1 MDVAAAA
8 GVVGGFLQ
16 VVFDKYYGSKLEQ
29 WAARS
34 GLHGDFLSLK
44 NQLHMV
50 RAMLEAGGGGNAPHN
65 DSLRSLIVELKSAA
79 YAADNVLDEME
90 YYRLK
95 ELVEDTSGRD
105 GGAPSSSARQVVG
118 RILVPAP
125 LLSNPF
131 KRART
136 GADEAL
142 QGQGAD
148 TDTPNF
154 DQDAMSSKIKSISC
168 CLEQI
173 AGMVRRIIE
182 LDKLVSMASLG
193 HVQPE
198 VVVSLRQTSSF
209 PTETKLF
216 GRDESTN
223 NIINLMLRT
232 DMESRYNNFNV
243 LPIVGIG
250 GVGKTALAQSVYNHQ
265 RVVDSFQV
273 RAWACVS
280 DTLDVRRVIADL
292 IDSIDGG
299 QETPKFHRVPSLD
312 ATQRTLLRKIEGKRF
327 LIVLDD
333 VWVSSHWEKL
343 CGPFSAGMSGSM
355 VLVTTRQRKIAKAMG
370 TFDSLTLHGLHDN
383 EFWAFFLQCTNI
395 TEDHSLARIGR
406 KIALKLYG
414 NPLAAKTMGR
424 FLSENHEEEHWC
436 KFLNR
441 NIWELK
447 QEPDDVMPV
456 LLLSYQHLP
465 LSLQR
470 CFTYCAIFPRGYKFT
485 EQELIFAW
493 MAQGLVPT
501 PGEDQTLEDVGKE
514 YLNELLSCSFF
525 HIIESGHYMIP
536 GLLHDLAQLVAE
548 GEFQATNGKFPI
560 SVEACH
566 LYISHSDHARDM
578 GLCHPLDCSGIQMK
592 RRIQKNSWAGLLHLK
607 NLRTIMFSASSSI
620 WSPGSEVVFVQSN
633 WPSTIRLLSLPC
645 TFRKEQLAAV
655 SSFIHLRYLDLR
667 WSRLEELPEAVCK
680 LYLLQVLNIKHCPCL
695 LHLPPRIANL
705 LNFEHLIA
713 DEGKHLLT
721 GVPCVGNMT
730 SLLLLDKF
738 CVRKTRGFD
747 IGQLKRLRNLR
758 GLLKVQNLENVDGNE
773 EAAKAR
779 LSDKRHLTELW
790 LSWSAGSC
798 VQEPSEQ
805 YHVLEGLAPHS
816 NVSCLHITGYRGS
829 TTPSWLASNLSLS
842 SLEYLY
848 LDYCSELEILPP
860 LGLLPHL
867 RKLHIVNMH
876 ALRRIGSEF
885 YSSGQVVGF
894 PCLEGLF
901 IKTMPELEDWNV
913 DDSNVFPSLTSLTV
927 EDCPKLSRI
936 PSFLWSREN
945 KYWFPKLGKINIKY
959 CPELV
964 LSEALLIPRLPWLLD
979 IDIQIW
985 GQTVINLRGGC
996 LEVSEINA
1004 NTSSGPINAVL
1015 QLHWLKHVSSFHIW
1029 AQDSLSV
1036 HPCKQKTEPS
1046 ACNSEHMV
1054 NSLQTSAEKVE
1065 VTGYG
1070 ITDELLSAILENEI
1084 CPSSLSISDC
1094 PQITSL
1100 DLSPLRSLKSL
1111 VIHNCVSLRKLFDRQ
1126 YFTALRDLE
1135 VTNASSFAEAWSEL
1149 LGSRYA
1155 EWGQVTTSL
1164 ESLTVDST
1172 LFLNSP
1178 LCAVL
1183 TSLKKLTIHSDF
1195 RVTSLSRQ
1203 QVQALLLLTS
1213 LQDLGFI
1220 QCCNLHSLPSELHK
1234 IYTLKQLEIDSC
1246 PCVES
1251 LPNNGLPE
1259 KLEKLIIR
1267 GCNRRLYT
1275 GASMMGSTSTKVHLV
1290 DR

>member
-1 MDVAAAA
+1 
-8 GVVGGFLQ
+8 
-16 VVFDKYYGSKLEQ
+16 
-29 WAARS
+29 
-34 GLHGDFLSLK
+34 
-44 NQLHMV
+44 
-50 RAMLEAGGGGNAPHN
+50 
-65 DSLRSLIVELKSAA
+65 
-79 YAADNVLDEME
+79 
-90 YYRLK
+90 
-95 ELVEDTSGRD
+95 
-105 GGAPSSSARQVVG
+105 
-118 RILVPAP
+118 
-125 LLSNPF
+125 
-131 KRART
+131 
-136 GADEAL
+136 
-142 QGQGAD
+142 
-148 TDTPNF
+148 
-154 DQDAMSSKIKSISC
+154 
-168 CLEQI
+168 
-173 AGMVRRIIE
+173 
-182 LDKLVSMASLG
+182 
-193 HVQPE
+193 
-198 VVVSLRQTSSF
+198 
-209 PTETKLF
+209 
-216 GRDESTN
+216 
-223 NIINLMLRT
+223 
-232 DMESRYNNFNV
+232 
-243 LPIVGIG
+243 
-250 GVGKTALAQSVYNHQ
+250 
-265 RVVDSFQV
+265 
-273 RAWACVS
+273 
-280 DTLDVRRVIADL
+280 
-292 IDSIDGG
+292 
-299 QETPKFHRVPSLD
+299 
-312 ATQRTLLRKIEGKRF
+312 
-327 LIVLDD
+327 
-333 VWVSSHWEKL
+333 
-343 CGPFSAGMSGSM
+343 
-355 VLVTTRQRKIAKAMG
+355 
-370 TFDSLTLHGLHDN
+370 
-383 EFWAFFLQCTNI
+383 
-395 TEDHSLARIGR
+395 
-406 KIALKLYG
+406 
-414 NPLAAKTMGR
+414 
-424 FLSENHEEEHWC
+424 
-436 KFLNR
+436 
-441 NIWELK
+441 
-447 QEPDDVMPV
+447 MPV

-470 CFTYCAIFPRGYKFT
+470 CFTYCTIFPRGYKFT

-566 LYISHSDHARDM
+566 LYISYSDHARDM

-758 GLLKVQNLENVDGNE
+758 GLLKVQNLKNVDGNE

-805 YHVLEGLAPHS
+805 YHV
-816 NVSCLHITGYRGS
+816 
-829 TTPSWLASNLSLS
+829 
-842 SLEYLY
+842 
-848 LDYCSELEILPP
+848 
-860 LGLLPHL
+860 
-867 RKLHIVNMH
+867 
-876 ALRRIGSEF
+876 
-885 YSSGQVVGF
+885 
-894 PCLEGLF
+894 
-901 IKTMPELEDWNV
+901 
-913 DDSNVFPSLTSLTV
+913 
-927 EDCPKLSRI
+927 
-936 PSFLWSREN
+936 
-945 KYWFPKLGKINIKY
+945 
-959 CPELV
+959 
-964 LSEALLIPRLPWLLD
+964 
-979 IDIQIW
+979 
-985 GQTVINLRGGC
+985 
-996 LEVSEINA
+996 
-1004 NTSSGPINAVL
+1004 
-1015 QLHWLKHVSSFHIW
+1015 
-1029 AQDSLSV
+1029 
-1036 HPCKQKTEPS
+1036 
-1046 ACNSEHMV
+1046 
-1054 NSLQTSAEKVE
+1054 
-1065 VTGYG
+1065 
-1070 ITDELLSAILENEI
+1070 
-1084 CPSSLSISDC
+1084 
-1094 PQITSL
+1094 
-1100 DLSPLRSLKSL
+1100 
-1111 VIHNCVSLRKLFDRQ
+1111 
-1126 YFTALRDLE
+1126 LE

-1275 GASMMGSTSTKVHLV
+1275 GASMMGSTSTKVQLV